1 MQHVARCS
9 LQATLVEIIANTYTM
24 VHTVLYLS
32 FCLLLVRWK
41 NVEGFSSQRGVSKI
55 ATVPDTASF
64 SSTFL
69 SAMHRKD
76 VLKHFISVPTI
87 MIATY
92 SRPAF
97 ADVTNKVASQAAL
110 RYMKRTISE
119 FEKLEF
125 YAAQNDYKEV
135 KLGLRTPALS
145 EVRKN
150 ANTLIKGGEDGPEAQ
165 NLVDAYSHFIK
176 NLEAL
181 DSSSSLGVRGKKGVQ
196 LYSSYKQSL
205 DDLNGFVAIAERSVQ
220 VPLQVV
226 SETSVI
232 E

>member
-1 MQHVARCS
+1 MIRTALCLALCLS
-9 LQATLVEIIANTYTM
+9 LTSWNRVD
-24 VHTVLYLS
+24 
-32 FCLLLVRWK
+32 
-41 NVEGFSSQRGVSKI
+41 GFSSRVISSPRWNDIAAGRGTKV
-55 ATVPDTASF
+55 ATVVPTTSIDGT
-64 SSTFL
+64 SSTTL
-69 SAMHRKD
+69 NAMDRKRALKQLIGASSIMVLTSAS
-76 VLKHFISVPTI
+76 I
-87 MIATY
+87 

-110 RYMKRTISE
+110 RYIKRTIPA

-125 YAAQNDYKEV
+125 YAAQNDYKEM

-145 EVRKN
+145 EIRKN
-150 ANTLIKGGEDGPEAQ
+150 GNTLIKGGEDGPEAQ
-165 NLVDAYSHFIK
+165 NLVEAYAQFIK

-196 LYSSYKQSL
+196 LYSLYKASL
-205 DDLNGFVAIAERSVQ
+205 NDLNAFVVIAERSVQ

-226 SETSVI
+226 SETSVV

>member
-1 MQHVARCS
+1 M
-9 LQATLVEIIANTYTM
+9 
-24 VHTVLYLS
+24 
-32 FCLLLVRWK
+32 
-41 NVEGFSSQRGVSKI
+41 EGFSSHTGGAKTFSVPKRLTNNGI
-55 ATVPDTASF
+55 A
-64 SSTFL
+64 SSCTIL
-69 SAMHRKD
+69 SAMNRKD
-76 VLKHFISVPTI
+76 ALKHLISVPSL
-87 MIATY
+87 MIATI

-110 RYMKRTISE
+110 RYMKRTIAE

-145 EVRKN
+145 EIRKN
-150 ANTLIKGGEDGPEAQ
+150 GNVLIKGGEDGPEAQ
-165 NLVDAYSHFIK
+165 TLVDSYSHFIK

-196 LYSSYKQSL
+196 LYSLYKQSL
-205 DDLNGFVAIAERSVQ
+205 DDLNTFVAVAERSVQ
-220 VPLQVV
+220 IPLQVV